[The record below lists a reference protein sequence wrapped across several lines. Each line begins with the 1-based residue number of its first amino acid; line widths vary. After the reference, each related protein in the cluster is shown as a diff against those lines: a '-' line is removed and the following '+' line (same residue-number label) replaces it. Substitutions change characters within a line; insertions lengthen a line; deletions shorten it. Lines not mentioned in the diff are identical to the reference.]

1 MELKDMVDKAFE
13 GKTAKELLDAPISA
27 LEGISDAGAK
37 ELEKVLKVKTI
48 GELADSKFV
57 QWAQEIKKMAAS

>member
-1 MELKDMVDKAFE
+1 MDIKNMVDKAYE
-13 GKTAKELLDAPISA
+13 SKSPKELLDAPISA

-48 GELADSKFV
+48 GELADCQYIK
-57 QWAQEIKKMAAS
+57 WAQEIKKLAAD